1 LTWSL
6 WFNFYRESI
15 DTRPYYASDALQDIK
30 RKFYSSR
37 FNEAYD
43 FVEFMAD
50 RSVGSSRDGLIQV
63 CNEIF
68 TRERSA
74 FRFAGPILV
83 RVTDENQRIEIASS
97 IEQNKSVAVAS
108 HIARAAQL
116 YSQQPNPDY
125 RNSIKEAI
133 SAVEAAV
140 AFLTGDKPSGVAK
153 PLRGVIEQYVIHPAL
168 RDGFEK
174 LYAYTSDAE
183 GIRHALLDDSKLTQ
197 ADARYMLVSC
207 SAFAN
212 YLLAKKSE
220 S

>member
-1 LTWSL
+1 MTTFSERLGFSAPKTDLRDADFPDSLRHGLWDTLRTFCFTDSRIYDVSRDTEFSRAFDDLTWSL

-153 PLRGVIEQYVIHPAL
+153 PLRGVIEQ
-168 RDGFEK
+168 
-174 LYAYTSDAE
+174 
-183 GIRHALLDDSKLTQ
+183 
-197 ADARYMLVSC
+197 
-207 SAFAN
+207 
-212 YLLAKKSE
+212 
-220 S
+220 